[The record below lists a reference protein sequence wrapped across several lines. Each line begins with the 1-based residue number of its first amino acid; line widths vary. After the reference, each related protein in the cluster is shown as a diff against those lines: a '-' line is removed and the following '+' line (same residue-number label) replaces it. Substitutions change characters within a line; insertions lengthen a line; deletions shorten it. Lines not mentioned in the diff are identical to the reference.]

1 MKEIS
6 LGAVRAGRD
15 GIFSEPSIFEEKIHP
30 T

>member
-1 MKEIS
+1 MKEKWR
-6 LGAVRAGRD
+6 GAVSAGRD